1 MGAPTFELHMLES
14 VQNEEKGMHD
24 TLVMKHVEEIMD
36 LQLES
41 DILKIIL
48 KEERSSRAEIEERE
62 TCLNRDL
69 ELAKDQLLLLCKQY
83 EDANRELK
91 EAKSVIE
98 ALESQQILS
107 INEMED
113 LRRSKSHY
121 VKCLREQELEINAL
135 KDQLSCK
142 ELRDQASSYHLKSED
157 STLQAKLN
165 RMHDSLDKAKRLN
178 MWYQRD
184 RDFHVSNEEE
194 MDEIRRQAEAE
205 TAEVIVCMQE
215 ELASLQQQVQD
226 CSLKEMETKN
236 NMMLLET
243 ELKELKEKL
252 DLSTA
257 NNKCLLGKLEEKDGD
272 LRALSEEW
280 ELLASEVEEV
290 LAHGNETLIDASD
303 QLDLISSS
311 FPQKRIR
318 ISEQLGQLVRIISEK
333 DLLIEELSRCLE
345 DANSKRSEVECML
358 KSLRGAALV
367 INEAH
372 QQECQEKEEE
382 ILLLKSELT
391 EKTYTIVK
399 LEDRMK
405 LAEKH
410 ISKMSN
416 CATVAF
422 VLVNRLSETSDNHL
436 NALKNKDIKLK
447 ESAEMNLKKDAL
459 LSDQAAAIEEA
470 EKQIQSLRKEVS
482 EMEETYAKLVQ
493 KLSDEERRA
502 CAMEQKLEDIEKND
516 ISMTREK
523 LTELTDGVSS
533 LRSCMGLHL
542 EHNGSLER
550 YDAQRDY
557 TSFDGAGEGRVS

>member
-1 MGAPTFELHMLES
+1 
-14 VQNEEKGMHD
+14 
-24 TLVMKHVEEIMD
+24 
-36 LQLES
+36 
-41 DILKIIL
+41 
-48 KEERSSRAEIEERE
+48 
-62 TCLNRDL
+62 
-69 ELAKDQLLLLCKQY
+69 
-83 EDANRELK
+83 
-91 EAKSVIE
+91 
-98 ALESQQILS
+98 
-107 INEMED
+107 
-113 LRRSKSHY
+113 
-121 VKCLREQELEINAL
+121 
-135 KDQLSCK
+135 
-142 ELRDQASSYHLKSED
+142 
-157 STLQAKLN
+157 
-165 RMHDSLDKAKRLN
+165 
-178 MWYQRD
+178 
-184 RDFHVSNEEE
+184 
-194 MDEIRRQAEAE
+194 
-205 TAEVIVCMQE
+205 
-215 ELASLQQQVQD
+215 
-226 CSLKEMETKN
+226 
-236 NMMLLET
+236 MMLLET

-252 DLSTA
+252 DLTTA

-311 FPQKRIR
+311 FPQKRIW

-372 QQECQEKEEE
+372 QQECHEKGEE

-391 EKTYTIVK
+391 EKTYTIVR

-459 LSDQAAAIEEA
+459 LSDQAAAIEEV
-470 EKQIQSLRKEVS
+470 EKQIQSLRKEVT
-482 EMEETYAKLVQ
+482 EMEETYAELVQ

-523 LTELTDGVSS
+523 LTELTAGVSS
-533 LRSCMGLHL
+533 LKSCMGLHL
-542 EHNGSLER
+542 EDNGSLER
-550 YDAQRDY
+550 YDAQRDC
-557 TSFDGAGEGRVS
+557 TSFDGAGEGRSVAETCKDGVDVHTVGDMRTYNSECSSYVQKQMDSRKSCKDVREKDITIVLLKKEIESALQSLKEVKAEMARLNKEKEEMLMSKKQNEKSMKCLRSQVLTLQAAMSNFEKQSELQDTNCQPQAPGI